1 MVFKKTLRLE
11 IFVNFYE
18 ICIDTALIPIN
29 GIAFYIGYSLL
40 IFHLL
45 IESHRAFKRNH
56 SFWNF
61 RHFLC
66 YEICIWSLGAHL
78 SFNRVGIQKK
88 PFFLFWY
95 LNARP
100 HLVLFINHSRRLV
113 SARTNLNARV
123 GKARKSGGD
132 KQTFNDLPHDE
143 AHALLFL

>member
-1 MVFKKTLRLE
+1 MELSSKPKGNVQKGRYQNKAL
-11 IFVNFYE
+11 FYVE
-18 ICIDTALIPIN
+18 W
-29 GIAFYIGYSLL
+29 
-40 IFHLL
+40 H
-45 IESHRAFKRNH
+45 
-56 SFWNF
+56 
-61 RHFLC
+61 
-66 YEICIWSLGAHL
+66 
-78 SFNRVGIQKK
+78 
-88 PFFLFWY
+88 

>member
-1 MVFKKTLRLE
+1 MKF
-11 IFVNFYE
+11 IFGPLYWV
-18 ICIDTALIPIN
+18 
-29 GIAFYIGYSLL
+29 L
-40 IFHLL
+40 IFHL
-45 IESHRAFKRNH
+45 I
-56 SFWNF
+56 
-61 RHFLC
+61 
-66 YEICIWSLGAHL
+66 G
-78 SFNRVGIQKK
+78 VGIQKK

-143 AHALLFL
+143 APLIQLNALPPFTVNVCLI

>member
-1 MVFKKTLRLE
+1 M
-11 IFVNFYE
+11 
-18 ICIDTALIPIN
+18 
-29 GIAFYIGYSLL
+29 
-40 IFHLL
+40 
-45 IESHRAFKRNH
+45 
-56 SFWNF
+56 
-61 RHFLC
+61 
-66 YEICIWSLGAHL
+66 GAHL

-143 AHALLFL
+143 AHALLFLQYYAVYSGLDGQNMSKDNVSSTKQLVL